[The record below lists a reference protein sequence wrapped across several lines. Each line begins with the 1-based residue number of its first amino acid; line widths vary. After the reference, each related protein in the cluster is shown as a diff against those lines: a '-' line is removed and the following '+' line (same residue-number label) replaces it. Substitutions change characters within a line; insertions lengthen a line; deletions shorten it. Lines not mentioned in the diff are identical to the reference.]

1 MSDFPGYSMLAEGA
15 EYELLSSEDQASYVL
30 RFKSENM
37 TANIQGDDALRFKAD
52 YETVTQQMPG
62 SGPDQILAQL
72 WDQGGYS
79 WLAAEADGG

>member
-1 MSDFPGYSMLAEGA
+1 MSDTAGFTMMAEGTD
-15 EYELLSSEDQASYVL
+15 YELLCSDDQASYVL
-30 RFKSENM
+30 RFKSEGQ
-37 TANIQGDDALRFKAD
+37 TANIQGDDAIRFKAD

-62 SGPDQILAQL
+62 SGADQILAQL